1 MGMRFGNEITLNIVG
16 RIGMR
21 LGNKATLNTVN
32 RMEFLPA
39 TVTVQ
44 DFEWSLDSMADL
56 DLFDIWHYQSL
67 CCIHGNTN
75 VVVCSESDGG
85 TLRINSS
92 IQNGIAVESHRDC
105 LDDDRHV

>member
-1 MGMRFGNEITLNIVG
+1 
-16 RIGMR
+16 MR
-21 LGNKATLNTVN
+21 LHSTENK
-32 RMEFLPA
+32 MEFSPT
-39 TVTVQ
+39 TVIVQ
-44 DFEWSLDSMADL
+44 DLSLTEWSLDSVADL

-105 LDDDRHV
+105 LDDDWHV

>member
-1 MGMRFGNEITLNIVG
+1 
-16 RIGMR
+16 MR
-21 LGNKATLNTVN
+21 LHSTENK
-32 RMEFLPA
+32 MEFSPT
-39 TVTVQ
+39 TVIVQ
-44 DFEWSLDSMADL
+44 DLSFIVDSIHYNMADL

-67 CCIHGNTN
+67 CCIHGDTN
-75 VVVCSESDGG
+75 VVVCSDSDGG